1 MRELILEPTSTAQ
14 WHALVSEAEV
24 AAERNLDETLESYLV
39 FLLMR
44 FVARP
49 DLAGRVMA
57 VEYLRG
63 SAATGQLQVAQ
74 LRDVGDQCL
83 LFSGLYPRHAERRRV
98 RVSYYVDLG
107 RGAYAML
114 AERLRH
120 AGADVY
126 EQLCEGFVALMDV
139 LQAMRS
145 LAGDPALA
153 PLQAHELWS
162 ETGSTAA
169 WARLRG
175 LSDALPVA
183 SPASSRDE
191 KPH

>member
-1 MRELILEPTSTAQ
+1 MANLILEPTSTAQ
-14 WHALVSEAEV
+14 WHALVSEAES
-24 AAERNLDETLESYLV
+24 ASARRLDETLESYLV

-57 VEYLRG
+57 IDYLRG
-63 SAATGQLQVAQ
+63 SAASGQLKEVA

-83 LFSGLYPRHAERRRV
+83 LFSGLYPRHAERRMV
-98 RVSYYVDLG
+98 RVSYFVELG
-107 RGAYAML
+107 RGAYGQL

-120 AGADVY
+120 AGAEVY
-126 EQLCEGFVALMDV
+126 QQLAEGFVALMDV

-145 LAGDPALA
+145 LDGSPALD
-153 PLQAHELWS
+153 PLQGLELWAD
-162 ETGSTAA
+162 TGSRSG
-169 WARLRG
+169 WESLRARTE
-175 LSDALPVA
+175 AVPVIVE
-183 SPASSRDE
+183 PDPD

>member
-1 MRELILEPTSTAQ
+1 MANLILEPTSTAQ
-14 WHALVSEAEV
+14 WHALVSEAES
-24 AAERNLDETLESYLV
+24 ASARQLDETLESYLV

-57 VEYLRG
+57 IDYLRG
-63 SAATGQLQVAQ
+63 SAASGQLKEVA

-83 LFSGLYPRHAERRRV
+83 LFSGLYPRHAERRMV
-98 RVSYYVDLG
+98 RVSYFVELG
-107 RGAYAML
+107 RGAYGQL

-120 AGADVY
+120 AGAEVY
-126 EQLCEGFVALMDV
+126 QQLAEGFIALMDV

-145 LAGDPALA
+145 LDGSPALD
-153 PLQAHELWS
+153 PLQGLELWAD
-162 ETGSTAA
+162 TGSRSG
-169 WARLRG
+169 WESLRARTD
-175 LSDALPVA
+175 SVSVIVEP
-183 SPASSRDE
+183 SPD

>member
-1 MRELILEPTSTAQ
+1 MANLILEPTSTAQ
-14 WHALVSEAEV
+14 WHALVSEAES
-24 AAERNLDETLESYLV
+24 ASARQLDETLESYLV

-57 VEYLRG
+57 IDYLRG
-63 SAATGQLQVAQ
+63 SAASGQLKEVA

-83 LFSGLYPRHAERRRV
+83 LFSGLYPRHAERRMV
-98 RVSYYVDLG
+98 RVSYFVELG
-107 RGAYAML
+107 RGAYGQL

-120 AGADVY
+120 AGAEVY
-126 EQLCEGFVALMDV
+126 QQLAEGFIALMDV

-145 LAGDPALA
+145 LDGSPALD
-153 PLQAHELWS
+153 PLQGLELWAD
-162 ETGSTAA
+162 TGSRSG
-169 WARLRG
+169 WESLRART
-175 LSDALPVA
+175 DAVPVIVEP
-183 SPASSRDE
+183 SPD

>member
-1 MRELILEPTSTAQ
+1 MSQLILEPTSTAQ
-14 WHALVSEAEV
+14 WHALVSEAE
-24 AAERNLDETLESYLV
+24 AAAARNLDETLESYLV

-44 FVARP
+44 FAARP

-63 SAATGQLQVAQ
+63 ATASGQAQVNQ

-83 LFSGLYPRHAERRRV
+83 LFSGFYPQLAERRHV

-107 RGAYAML
+107 RGAYGLL

-120 AGADVY
+120 AGAEVY
-126 EQLCEGFVALMDV
+126 QQLCQGFVALMDV
-139 LQAMRS
+139 LQAMRA
-145 LAGDPALA
+145 LDGEPALA
-153 PLQAHELWS
+153 ALQSHELWND
-162 ETGSTAA
+162 TGSQAA
-169 WARLRG
+169 WQRLR
-175 LSDALPVA
+175 ALTGGMPVKTTQ
-183 SPASSRDE
+183 RDE

>member
-1 MRELILEPTSTAQ
+1 MTQLILEPTATAQ

-24 AAERNLDETLESYLV
+24 AAEKTLDETLESYLV

-49 DLAGRVMA
+49 DLANRA
-57 VEYLRG
+57 LAIDYLRG
-63 SAATGQLQVAQ
+63 SAAQGKLQETQ
-74 LRDVGDQCL
+74 LRDVGDLCL
-83 LFSGLYPRHAERRRV
+83 LLSGMYPQHADRRLV

-107 RGAYAML
+107 RGAYGQL

-120 AGADVY
+120 AGAGLY
-126 EQLCEGFVALMDV
+126 QQLCQGFVALMDV

-145 LAGDPALA
+145 LDGKPLMA
-153 PLQAHELWS
+153 PLQSLELWA
-162 ETGSTAA
+162 ETGSQSA
-169 WARLRG
+169 WQRLRAQT
-175 LSDALPVA
+175 DALPVCIDNT
-183 SPASSRDE
+183 PH

>member
-1 MRELILEPTSTAQ
+1 MANLILEPTSTAQ
-14 WHALVSEAEV
+14 WHALVSEAES
-24 AAERNLDETLESYLV
+24 ASARQLDETLESYLV

-57 VEYLRG
+57 IDYLRG
-63 SAATGQLQVAQ
+63 SAASGQLKEVA

-83 LFSGLYPRHAERRRV
+83 LFSGLYPRHAERRMV
-98 RVSYYVDLG
+98 RVSYFVELG
-107 RGAYAML
+107 RGAYGQL

-120 AGADVY
+120 AGAEVY
-126 EQLCEGFVALMDV
+126 QQLAEGFVALMDV

-145 LAGDPALA
+145 LDGSPALD
-153 PLQAHELWS
+153 PLQGLELWAD
-162 ETGSTAA
+162 TGSRSG
-169 WARLRG
+169 WESLRART
-175 LSDALPVA
+175 DAVPVIVEP
-183 SPASSRDE
+183 SPD

>member
-1 MRELILEPTSTAQ
+1 MSQLILEPTSTAQ
-14 WHALVSEAEV
+14 WHALVSEAETLS
-24 AAERNLDETLESYLV
+24 ARTLDETLESYLV

-49 DLAGRVMA
+49 DLAGRVLA
-57 VEYLRG
+57 IDYLRG
-63 SAATGQLQVAQ
+63 STSTGHLQVTQ

-83 LFSGLYPRHAERRRV
+83 LFSGLYPQHAERRLV

-107 RGAYAML
+107 RGAYGQL

-126 EQLCEGFVALMDV
+126 QQLCQGFVALMDV

-145 LAGDPALA
+145 LDGTPAMA
-153 PLQAHELWS
+153 PLQSLELWAD
-162 ETGSTAA
+162 TGSQAA
-169 WARLRG
+169 WRRLQAET
-175 LSDALPVA
+175 DATPVA
-183 SPASSRDE
+183 PERSTQ

>member
-1 MRELILEPTSTAQ
+1 MANLILEPTSTAQ
-14 WHALVSEAEV
+14 WHALVSEAES
-24 AAERNLDETLESYLV
+24 ASARQLDETLESYLV

-57 VEYLRG
+57 IDYLRG
-63 SAATGQLQVAQ
+63 SAASGQLKEVA

-83 LFSGLYPRHAERRRV
+83 LFSGLYPRHAERRMV
-98 RVSYYVDLG
+98 RVSYFVELG
-107 RGAYAML
+107 RGAYGQL

-120 AGADVY
+120 AGAEVY
-126 EQLCEGFVALMDV
+126 QQLAEGFVALMDV

-145 LAGDPALA
+145 LDGSPALD
-153 PLQAHELWS
+153 PLQGLELWAD
-162 ETGSTAA
+162 TGSRSG
-169 WARLRG
+169 WESLRARTD
-175 LSDALPVA
+175 SVSVIVEP
-183 SPASSRDE
+183 SPD

>member
-1 MRELILEPTSTAQ
+1 MAQLILEPTSTAQ
-14 WHALVSEAEV
+14 WHALVSEAETLS
-24 AAERNLDETLESYLV
+24 ARTLDETLESYLV

-49 DLAGRVMA
+49 DLAGSVLA
-57 VEYLRG
+57 IDYLRG
-63 SAATGQLQVAQ
+63 SAATGQLQVTQ

-83 LFSGLYPRHAERRRV
+83 LFSGLYPQHAERRLV

-107 RGAYAML
+107 RGAYGQL

-120 AGADVY
+120 AGAGVY
-126 EQLCEGFVALMDV
+126 QQLCQGFVALMDV

-145 LAGDPALA
+145 LDGTTALA
-153 PLQAHELWS
+153 PLQNLELWAD
-162 ETGSTAA
+162 TGSQAA
-169 WARLRG
+169 WRRLQAET
-175 LSDALPVA
+175 DATPVVPDQSA
-183 SPASSRDE
+183 Q

>member
-1 MRELILEPTSTAQ
+1 MANLILEPTSTAQ
-14 WHALVSEAEV
+14 WHALVSEAEN
-24 AAERNLDETLESYLV
+24 ASARQLDETLESYLV

-57 VEYLRG
+57 IDYLRG
-63 SAATGQLQVAQ
+63 SAASGQLKEVA

-83 LFSGLYPRHAERRRV
+83 QFSGLYPRHAERRMV
-98 RVSYYVDLG
+98 RVSYFVELG
-107 RGAYAML
+107 RGAYGQL

-120 AGADVY
+120 AGAEVY
-126 EQLCEGFVALMDV
+126 QQLAEGFVALMDV

-145 LAGDPALA
+145 LDGSPALD
-153 PLQAHELWS
+153 PLQGLELWAD
-162 ETGSTAA
+162 TGSRSG
-169 WARLRG
+169 WESLRARTD
-175 LSDALPVA
+175 SVSVIVEP
-183 SPASSRDE
+183 SPD

>member
-1 MRELILEPTSTAQ
+1 MANLILEPTSTAQ
-14 WHALVSEAEV
+14 WHALVSEAES
-24 AAERNLDETLESYLV
+24 ASARQLDETLESYLV

-57 VEYLRG
+57 IDYLRG
-63 SAATGQLQVAQ
+63 SAASGQLKEVA

-83 LFSGLYPRHAERRRV
+83 LFSGLYPRHAERRMV

-107 RGAYAML
+107 RGAYGQL

-120 AGADVY
+120 AGAEVY
-126 EQLCEGFVALMDV
+126 QQLAEGFVALMDV

-145 LAGDPALA
+145 LDGTPALE
-153 PLQAHELWS
+153 PLQSLELWAD
-162 ETGSTAA
+162 TGSRGA
-169 WARLRG
+169 WERLRV
-175 LSDALPVA
+175 STDALPVMLEA
-183 SPASSRDE
+183 APD